1 MLFLVASHE
10 AEIIMKLFIIVAYFL
25 LRIYHSAA
33 IELLV
38 LPDGEE
44 HSILCTAIIT
54 EEEEDSYQI
63 ILAANGQSIG
73 DGFVVGEVETLDD
86 GTRERNIT
94 FTATNDINNTNLSC
108 VVVHLFQLSLSFT
121 PIEFTIIIQGIS
133 YIHNVSHNLSL

>member
-1 MLFLVASHE
+1 
-10 AEIIMKLFIIVAYFL
+10 MKLFIIVAYFL

-54 EEEEDSYQI
+54 EEEDSYQI
-63 ILAANGQSIG
+63 NWAANGRSIG
-73 DGFVVGEVETLDD
+73 DGFVVGEEETLDD

-108 VVVHLFQLSLSFT
+108 VVSHLFEPSNTFRPIQL
-121 PIEFTIIIQGIS
+121 TIIIQG
-133 YIHNVSHNLSL
+133 